1 MLTDGHYKCICN
13 EGYFGNGKI
22 CVQVYGIKNDTVCD
36 GIVYDYKCYKSD
48 CCEYRAFCLMNRVIS
63 FDANDGKLCKDGIF
77 VDKSE
82 CENIK
87 CDNGKC
93 GDGICDVAERGLCD
107 EDCGQAPFCGDGICN
122 EDINNCYNDCG
133 RVEMC
138 GDGICDYNEHFGS
151 CFECDGEN
159 YCGDGVCNENED
171 LNNCFSD
178 CFIPTTVEP
187 TTTTP
192 EPTTTPKPTTTTPE
206 PTTTTTPEP
215 TKTIPDTKTTTTPET
230 KTTTPEMKPE
240 STTTIQIIVDPTTN
254 EYVLPDYPHD
264 GSLSSL
270 LIQIIISDT
279 PRQELNENEKE
290 GIKQSISNIF
300 NKYGVSLN
308 MSLNVDN
315 SNSEQMRISMEIS
328 SYKYSISSLEYVSN
342 KLVNNPTLLLREIQR
357 IFPNE
362 EFGSIDIKSI
372 TITGIV
378 QDDKSYMDSIIIYIF
393 CLILLLL

>member
-1 MLTDGHYKCICN
+1 MLTDGHYKCMCN
-13 EGYFGNGKI
+13 EGYFGNGKS
-22 CVQVYGIKNDTVCD
+22 CVQVYGVKNDTVCD
-36 GIVYDYKCYKSD
+36 GITFGHKCYQSD
-48 CCEYRAFCLMNRVIS
+48 CCEYRALCLVGKVIS
-63 FDANDGKLCKDGIF
+63 FDADVGKLCKNGVF

-82 CENIK
+82 CENIE
-87 CDNGKC
+87 CNGKC
-93 GDGICDVAERGLCD
+93 GDGICDVAERGLCN
-107 EDCGQAPFCGDGICN
+107 EDCGQTAFCGDGICN
-122 EDINNCYNDCG
+122 EEINNCYVDCG

-151 CFECDGEN
+151 CFECNGDN
-159 YCGDGVCNENED
+159 YCGDGVCNENEN

-178 CFIPTTVEP
+178 CFIPTTIEPTTVEPTTTPEP

-192 EPTTTPKPTTTTPE
+192 EPTTTAPEIKPEPTTTTPE
-206 PTTTTTPEP
+206 LTTTTSEIKPEPTTT
-215 TKTIPDTKTTTTPET
+215 
-230 KTTTPEMKPE
+230 M
-240 STTTIQIIVDPTTN
+240 QIIVDPTTN

-279 PRQELNENEKE
+279 PSQELDDNEKE

-300 NKYGVSLN
+300 YKYGISLN
-308 MSLNVDN
+308 ISLNVDN
-315 SNSEQMRISMEIS
+315 SNSEQIMIKVEIS

-342 KLVNNPTLLLREIQR
+342 NLVNNPTLLLREIQS
-357 IFPNE
+357 IFPNG

-378 QDDKSYMDSIIIYIF
+378 QDDKSYRDSIIFYIF